1 MWKIQY
7 TQKAVKSLKK
17 LNPNVLENLRVAI
30 EELKSKPDLGKQLT
44 GPLKGLRS
52 LRVGDFRIIYKK
64 EIQELVVLVIAVGH
78 RKEVYK
84 T

>member
-7 TQKAVKSLKK
+7 TQKAAKSLKK
-17 LNPNVLENLRVAI
+17 LNPNVLENLRVAF
-30 EELKSKPDLGKQLT
+30 EELKSEPDLGKQLT
-44 GPLKGLRS
+44 GSLKGLRS

-64 EIQELVVLVIAVGH
+64 EIQELVVLVISVGH

>member
-52 LRVGDFRIIYKK
+52 LRVAYYLQKRDPRTCCFSNSSWT
-64 EIQELVVLVIAVGH
+64 QERSI
-78 RKEVYK
+78 
-84 T
+84 

>member
-44 GPLKGLRS
+44 SPLKGLRS

>member
-1 MWKIQY
+1 VWKIQY
-7 TQKAVKSLKK
+7 TQKAAKSLKK
-17 LNPNVLENLRVAI
+17 LNPNVLENLRVAF
-30 EELKSKPDLGKQLT
+30 EELKSEPDLGKQLT
-44 GPLKGLRS
+44 GSLKGLRS

-64 EIQELVVLVIAVGH
+64 EIQELVVLVISVGH